1 MDHAQRWY
9 EQRRAAINSH
19 AAALDAKRAA
29 ETAQARELLADFVE
43 HALAWGLAQVR
54 LRVRVPDTRTTYRTH
69 LTGWYLRRNRGLG
82 VDATGGFY
90 LLDTTRSLRARLRGV
105 RPAPV
110 DPPLHVG
117 VGGRD
122 GEAMPLAQL
131 LRLRLAAGDDW

>member
-1 MDHAQRWY
+1 MDHAQRWH

-29 ETAQARELLADFVE
+29 ETAQARELLADFIE
-43 HALAWGLAQVR
+43 HAVAWGLAQVR
-54 LRVRVPDTRTTYRTH
+54 LRVRVPETRTTYRTH
-69 LTGWYLRRNRGLG
+69 LMGWYLRRNRSLG
-82 VDATGGFY
+82 VDAAGGFY
-90 LLDTTRSLRARLRGV
+90 LLDTTRSLRSRLRGV
-105 RPAPV
+105 RPVPV